1 MNMFEWYEGMS
12 QEEKNSFTRVVN
24 KLLSSCYIN
33 KRSDDD
39 RKDYYFIE
47 RNERGISEYLMM
59 GGWELMSDENSYVY
73 YVRNRYGYN
82 HVNLTLDESIILL
95 ILRLIYE
102 EKRREL
108 SLAQNVVI
116 TVGEV
121 QERYMGLGLKDRP
134 INKSNLRD
142 AVSILRRFNIIQNI
156 DAEIFDP
163 ECRLI
168 VYPSILSAVRA
179 EDIKTVYERITSY
192 RKEGSESIEEAYQ
205 D

>member
-1 MNMFEWYEGMS
+1 MFEWYENMS
-12 QEEKNSFTRVVN
+12 QEEKNTFTRVVN
-24 KLLSSCYIN
+24 KLLSACYIN
-33 KRSDDD
+33 KRSDED
-39 RKDYYFIE
+39 RRDYYFIE

-59 GGWELMSDENSYVY
+59 GGWELMSDENNYVY
-73 YVRNRYGYN
+73 YVRNRFGYN

-102 EKRREL
+102 EKRREI

-116 TVGEV
+116 TIGEV

-134 INKSNLRD
+134 INKANLRD
-142 AVSILRRFNIIQNI
+142 AVSIFKRFNIIDNLDQ
-156 DAEIFDP
+156 DIFDP

-179 EDIKTVYERITSY
+179 EDIKAVYDRISSY
-192 RKEGSESIEEAYQ
+192 QREGGETIEEAYQ
-205 D
+205 G

>member
-1 MNMFEWYEGMS
+1 MFEWYEGMS

-59 GGWELMSDENSYVY
+59 GGWELMSDENNYVY
-73 YVRNRYGYN
+73 YVKNRYGYN

-142 AVSILRRFNIIQNI
+142 AVSILKRFNIIQNI